1 MKRAF
6 ALLAVLVAAAGC
18 ARGAAADGVAA
29 TEPRPAPSPE
39 NLVPDDYKGRFEVRA
54 TVLENQNHGPQL
66 CTGVADS
73 LPPQCSGPDIAGW
86 KWPSGTYESAVQ
98 SKWGLYVLT
107 GTFDGKTF
115 TLTQPPQPPTADPVV
130 PRSGPDFTSPCPVP
144 AGGWKATDPAK
155 ATSEAMEQVNELVQ
169 HEPDY
174 GGLWIDEPAAALDP
188 TPHNDPRRLVLNV
201 TFTKD
206 LDKHRAQIRK
216 IWGGALC
223 VSPARHSDA
232 ELRRIQDEIVQ
243 AGDVNGA
250 GADGTTG
257 TVTVD
262 VLVAREG
269 RQRELDAKYGAGTV
283 ILHGFMK
290 RLD

>member
-6 ALLAVLVAAAGC
+6 ALLAVFVAAAGC
-18 ARGAAADGVAA
+18 ARGSADGVA
-29 TEPRPAPSPE
+29 TTDPKPAPSAE

-54 TVLENQNHGPQL
+54 TVLENQYHGPQL
-66 CTGVADS
+66 CTAVADS

-86 KWPSGTYESAVQ
+86 KWPSGTYESAVK
-98 SKWGLYVLT
+98 SKWGLYLLT

-115 TLTQPPQPPTADPVV
+115 TLTQPPQPPTADAVV
-130 PRSGPDFTSPCPVP
+130 PGSGPDFTSPCPAP
-144 AGGWKATDPAK
+144 PGGWKATDPAK
-155 ATSEAMEQVNELVQ
+155 ATREAMEQVNALVQ
-169 HEPDY
+169 QDRDY

-188 TPHNDPRRLVLNV
+188 TPHTDPRRLVLNV

-206 LDKHRAQIRK
+206 LDKHRAEIRK

-223 VSPARHSDA
+223 VSAARHSDA
-232 ELRRIQDEIVQ
+232 ELRRIQDEVVKADDI
-243 AGDVNGA
+243 NGA
-250 GADGTTG
+250 AVDATTG

-269 RQRELDAKYGAGTV
+269 RQRNLDAKYGPQTV